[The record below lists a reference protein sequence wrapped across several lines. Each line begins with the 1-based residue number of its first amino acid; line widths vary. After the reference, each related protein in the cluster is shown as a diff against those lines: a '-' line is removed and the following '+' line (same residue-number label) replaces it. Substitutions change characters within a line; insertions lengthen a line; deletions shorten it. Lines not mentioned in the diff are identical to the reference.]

1 MRPIRHVG
9 LPAARV
15 ARVRRAVLLAAVLVA
30 LAGCG
35 GGDDDEGGGAEA
47 TQAETTAESEAQT
60 LQIEADPSGALRFT
74 TESLQANAGEVTI
87 VMENPSSVPHNVA
100 LMGGGVDEKG
110 EIVGKGEKSE
120 VSATV
125 EPGTYEFYCSVP
137 GHEAAGMKGELTVS

>member
-1 MRPIRHVG
+1 MRSSRRLG
-9 LPAARV
+9 LRAARV
-15 ARVRRAVLLAAVLVA
+15 ARVRRRLPLVLLVAA

-35 GGDDDEGGGAEA
+35 GDGDGEA
-47 TQAETTAESEAQT
+47 TQAETTTGGGGAAQT
-60 LQIEADPSGALRFT
+60 LRLEADSSGALRFT

-100 LMGGGVDEKG
+100 LKGGGVDEKG
-110 EIVGKGEKSE
+110 EIVGKGEQSE

-125 EPGTYEFYCSVP
+125 EPGSYEFYCSVP

>member
-1 MRPIRHVG
+1 
-9 LPAARV
+9 
-15 ARVRRAVLLAAVLVA
+15 LAALVAA

-35 GGDDDEGGGAEA
+35 GDDDGGNAEA
-47 TQAETTAESEAQT
+47 TQAETTAGGGAAAQT
-60 LQIEADPSGALRFT
+60 LQIEADASGALRFDQ
-74 TESLQANAGEVTI
+74 ESLQANAGEVTI

-100 LMGGGVDEKG
+100 LKGGGVDETG
-110 EIVGKGEKSE
+110 EIVGEGEQSE

>member
-1 MRPIRHVG
+1 
-9 LPAARV
+9 
-15 ARVRRAVLLAAVLVA
+15 VRRIALLGALLVA

-35 GGDDDEGGGAEA
+35 GGDDEGNSATA
-47 TQAETTAESEAQT
+47 TQEETTADSGAASQT

-87 VMENPSSVPHNVA
+87 VMENPASVPHNVA
-100 LMGGGVDEKG
+100 IKGRGVDEKG
-110 EIVGKGEKSE
+110 EIVEKGDTSE

-125 EPGTYEFYCSVP
+125 EPGSYEFYCSVP

>member
-1 MRPIRHVG
+1 MK
-9 LPAARV
+9 
-15 ARVRRAVLLAAVLVA
+15 RAVLLIALLAA

-35 GGDDDEGGGAEA
+35 GGDDDDGEAQA
-47 TQAETTAESEAQT
+47 TQAETTADSGGASQT

-74 TESLQANAGEVTI
+74 TDSLQANAGEVTI
-87 VMENPSSVPHNVA
+87 VMENPASIPHNVA
-100 LMGGGVDEKG
+100 LRGGGVDEKG
-110 EIVGKGEKSE
+110 EVVGKDGTSE

>member
-1 MRPIRHVG
+1 
-9 LPAARV
+9 
-15 ARVRRAVLLAAVLVA
+15 VRRIALLGALLVA

-35 GGDDDEGGGAEA
+35 GGDDEGSATA
-47 TQAETTAESEAQT
+47 TQQETTADSGAASQT

-100 LMGGGVDEKG
+100 IKGGGVDEKG
-110 EIVGKGEKSE
+110 EIVEKGETSE

-125 EPGTYEFYCSVP
+125 EPGSYEFYCSVP
-137 GHEAAGMKGELTVS
+137 GHEAAGMKGDLTVS

>member
-1 MRPIRHVG
+1 VKRT
-9 LPAARV
+9 L
-15 ARVRRAVLLAAVLVA
+15 LLAALVAA

-35 GGDDDEGGGAEA
+35 GDDDGENAEA
-47 TQAETTAESEAQT
+47 TQAETTAGGGAAAQT
-60 LQIEADPSGALRFT
+60 LQIEADASGALRFDQ
-74 TESLQANAGEVTI
+74 ESLQANAGEVTI

-100 LMGGGVDEKG
+100 LKGGGVDETG
-110 EIVGKGEKSE
+110 EIVGEGEQSE

>member
-1 MRPIRHVG
+1 VK
-9 LPAARV
+9 
-15 ARVRRAVLLAAVLVA
+15 RAVLLVALIAA

-35 GGDDDEGGGAEA
+35 GGDDDGGVG
-47 TQAETTAESEAQT
+47 AETTPAETTPDSGGASQT

-87 VMENPSSVPHNVA
+87 VMDNPSSVPHNVA
-100 LMGGGVDEKG
+100 IRGNGVDEKG
-110 EIVGKGEKSE
+110 EIVGEGEKSE
-120 VSATV
+120 ASATV

>member
-1 MRPIRHVG
+1 LR
-9 LPAARV
+9 AARV
-15 ARVRRAVLLAAVLVA
+15 ARVKRAVLLIVLLAA

-35 GGDDDEGGGAEA
+35 GGDDDDNGGAAETA
-47 TQAETTAESEAQT
+47 PAETTSESGGASQT

-87 VMENPSSVPHNVA
+87 VMENPSSVPHDVA
-100 LMGGGVDEKG
+100 IRGNGVDEKG
-110 EIVGKGEKSE
+110 EIVGKGETSE

>member
-1 MRPIRHVG
+1 MK
-9 LPAARV
+9 
-15 ARVRRAVLLAAVLVA
+15 RAVLLLALLAA

-35 GGDDDEGGGAEA
+35 GGDDDDGGAQA
-47 TQAETTAESEAQT
+47 TQPAETTPDSGGASQT

-74 TESLQANAGEVTI
+74 TDSLQANAGEVTI
-87 VMENPSSVPHNVA
+87 VMENPSSVPHDVA
-100 LMGGGVDEKG
+100 IKGGGVDEKG

-125 EPGTYEFYCSVP
+125 EPGNYEFYCSVP

>member
-1 MRPIRHVG
+1 LR
-9 LPAARV
+9 AARV
-15 ARVRRAVLLAAVLVA
+15 ARVKRAVLLIALLAA

-35 GGDDDEGGGAEA
+35 GGDDDDGAQA
-47 TQAETTAESEAQT
+47 TQAEETTPDSGGASQT

-100 LMGGGVDEKG
+100 IRGNGVDEKG
-110 EIVGKGEKSE
+110 EIVGKDATSE

>member
-1 MRPIRHVG
+1 MKRTLV
-9 LPAARV
+9 
-15 ARVRRAVLLAAVLVA
+15 LAAVVAA

-35 GGDDDEGGGAEA
+35 GDDDGGDAQA
-47 TQAETTAESEAQT
+47 TQAETTAGSGAAAQN
-60 LQIEADPSGALRFT
+60 LQIEADPNGALRFT
-74 TESLQANAGEVTI
+74 TESLQANAGEVQI

-100 LMGGGVDEKG
+100 IKGNGVDEKG
-110 EIVGKGEKSE
+110 EIVGKGEQSE